1 MLIDILVLLN
11 FSLKLLFSF
20 FREVEREE
28 MSEKKEES
36 KEKGTPSLADVWAS
50 VSRSFSCENMSRRS
64 DIPQLQNASNE
75 ERLKWW
81 KEEMRRKVIPV
92 TKYVFGRAG
101 LLGVVWGVRR

>member
-1 MLIDILVLLN
+1 
-11 FSLKLLFSF
+11 
-20 FREVEREE
+20 

-50 VSRSFSCENMSRRS
+50 VSRSFSWKNMNRRTE
-64 DIPQLQNASNE
+64 IPELLNSSNE
-75 ERLKWW
+75 ERFKWW

-92 TKYVFGRAG
+92 TKYVFGSAG